1 MPVSKKRKEQE
12 RCKILT
18 DRLKD
23 EARRQMEHVQRVMER
38 LEEEK
43 HSWFPTGTLKSEMTT
58 NLLQYCL
65 FPHCCFTA
73 SDAIY
78 CGHFIQVLHNLKTPN
93 FSTLITYDR
102 ECFNFPGFLTVFRK
116 GTDMNNKM
124 NRLDYV
130 NYRHVCHKWHFRLTK
145 SVITCLESK
154 NYSQMR
160 NSLIVLTKILPNF
173 PRMTQIGMAI
183 ERRVD
188 KLSKEEKDKRPDI
201 YALVILYAGQL
212 MSKKPTWVQETEF
225 HIKEPKKTNNTAAQN
240 QTQQQWQSD
249 SSSGISTK
257 RDVDGRSKDVKP
269 ELSSREEKRA
279 TESEREKRAAEKKE
293 NLHW

>member
-1 MPVSKKRKEQE
+1 
-12 RCKILT
+12 
-18 DRLKD
+18 
-23 EARRQMEHVQRVMER
+23 
-38 LEEEK
+38 
-43 HSWFPTGTLKSEMTT
+43 
-58 NLLQYCL
+58 
-65 FPHCCFTA
+65 
-73 SDAIY
+73 
-78 CGHFIQVLHNLKTPN
+78 
-93 FSTLITYDR
+93 
-102 ECFNFPGFLTVFRK
+102 
-116 GTDMNNKM
+116 MNNKM

-160 NSLIVLTKILPNF
+160 NYLIVLTKILPNF

>member
-1 MPVSKKRKEQE
+1 MRW
-12 RCKILT
+12 
-18 DRLKD
+18 
-23 EARRQMEHVQRVMER
+23 
-38 LEEEK
+38 
-43 HSWFPTGTLKSEMTT
+43 HSSP
-58 NLLQYCL
+58 
-65 FPHCCFTA
+65 
-73 SDAIY
+73 AIY
-78 CGHFIQVLHNLKTPN
+78 EK
-93 FSTLITYDR
+93 

-212 MSKKPTWVQETEF
+212 MSKKPTWVQETKF

-293 NLHW
+293 NLHWEATKLAKEKAKEEKRERKEREAFAKEEERHSSRVKDYEGSSASHNLSASSHRHSAEPSPKHLEERDPKRRRLEMSGSSQVSIQV

>member
-1 MPVSKKRKEQE
+1 
-12 RCKILT
+12 
-18 DRLKD
+18 
-23 EARRQMEHVQRVMER
+23 MER

-65 FPHCCFTA
+65 FPRCCFTA

-124 NRLDYV
+124 NRLDYE

-145 SVITCLESK
+145 
-154 NYSQMR
+154 
-160 NSLIVLTKILPNF
+160 ILPHF

-183 ERRVD
+183 ERQVD
-188 KLSKEEKDKRPDI
+188 KLSKEKDKRPDI
-201 YALVILYAGQL
+201 YALVIGYAGQL
-212 MSKKPTWVQETEF
+212 KSKKPT
-225 HIKEPKKTNNTAAQN
+225 
-240 QTQQQWQSD
+240 
-249 SSSGISTK
+249 
-257 RDVDGRSKDVKP
+257 
-269 ELSSREEKRA
+269 
-279 TESEREKRAAEKKE
+279 
-293 NLHW
+293 

>member
-1 MPVSKKRKEQE
+1 MRW
-12 RCKILT
+12 
-18 DRLKD
+18 
-23 EARRQMEHVQRVMER
+23 
-38 LEEEK
+38 
-43 HSWFPTGTLKSEMTT
+43 HSSP
-58 NLLQYCL
+58 
-65 FPHCCFTA
+65 
-73 SDAIY
+73 AIY
-78 CGHFIQVLHNLKTPN
+78 EK
-93 FSTLITYDR
+93 

-257 RDVDGRSKDVKP
+257 RDVDDAPKMSNLNSVQ
-269 ELSSREEKRA
+269 EKRR
-279 TESEREKRAAEKKE
+279 ELQKVKERREQQRKKRIYTGK
-293 NLHW
+293 LTSSDFYFTDYCFYLL

>member
-1 MPVSKKRKEQE
+1 MRW
-12 RCKILT
+12 
-18 DRLKD
+18 
-23 EARRQMEHVQRVMER
+23 
-38 LEEEK
+38 
-43 HSWFPTGTLKSEMTT
+43 HSSP
-58 NLLQYCL
+58 
-65 FPHCCFTA
+65 
-73 SDAIY
+73 AIY
-78 CGHFIQVLHNLKTPN
+78 EK
-93 FSTLITYDR
+93 

-116 GTDMNNKM
+116 GTDVNNKM

-130 NYRHVCHKWHFRLTK
+130 DYRHVCHKWHFRLTK

-212 MSKKPTWVQETEF
+212 MSKKPTW
-225 HIKEPKKTNNTAAQN
+225 PKKTNNTEAQN

>member
-1 MPVSKKRKEQE
+1 MRW
-12 RCKILT
+12 
-18 DRLKD
+18 
-23 EARRQMEHVQRVMER
+23 
-38 LEEEK
+38 
-43 HSWFPTGTLKSEMTT
+43 HSSP
-58 NLLQYCL
+58 
-65 FPHCCFTA
+65 
-73 SDAIY
+73 AIY
-78 CGHFIQVLHNLKTPN
+78 EK
-93 FSTLITYDR
+93 

-201 YALVILYAGQL
+201 YALVILYDGQL

-257 RDVDGRSKDVKP
+257 RDVDGLTCNIYFNFVRV
-269 ELSSREEKRA
+269 
-279 TESEREKRAAEKKE
+279 KKE
-293 NLHW
+293 ARDSPDQYHRQAGTDQTEDSGPKRPRRRN